1 MNPLSSTDTLP
12 ADRGN
17 ALLVGRVWLE
27 GSHPG
32 PALVTV
38 NNGQVIDIT
47 AYGPTMADLLERDD
61 LQAVVQQAEGPNLGS
76 VEALLENSQLPQ
88 PQAPYLLAPC
98 DVQAVKACG
107 VTFAVSLAP
116 TFPRLRRV
124 LKRRC
129 RLKKRFRRAVGGRNI
144 WKSAS
149 APMRRYLPKP
159 SRSHQSVLAPRW
171 ACTRPRSGIIPSRKL
186 SWQ

>member
-12 ADRGN
+12 ADLGN

-61 LQAVVQQAEGPNLGS
+61 LQAVVQRAEGPNLGS
-76 VEALLENSQLPQ
+76 VEALLENSQLS
-88 PQAPYLLAPC
+88 
-98 DVQAVKACG
+98 G
-107 VTFAVSLAP
+107 
-116 TFPRLRRV
+116 RRPSTS
-124 LKRRC
+124 
-129 RLKKRFRRAVGGRNI
+129 GG
-144 WKSAS
+144 A
-149 APMRRYLPKP
+149 A
-159 SRSHQSVLAPRW
+159 Q
-171 ACTRPRSGIIPSRKL
+171 RPAGTDRHRPFQDCAGF
-186 SWQ
+186 